1 MCDISG
7 SVLSLSDDDDDD
19 DDEVIDLCVEFD
31 VMEFRS
37 IFLVV
42 PNILGDLF
50 RLITKN
56 LEKDKKGFE

>member
-1 MCDISG
+1 MCDIPG
-7 SVLSLSDDDDDD
+7 SLMSLLD